1 MSGAPF
7 TLSVMNEMSRE
18 IETASPVGL
27 PLLSVDQETEPEVDA
42 PLLAMLSGETAI
54 AAAPSR
60 QFLLG
65 CDREELEQFAKQLG
79 EPVYRGRQLARWLY
93 RRGAR
98 SFEEMSDLPAPLRAR
113 LAEVAT
119 VGRGRLIT
127 AQTSRDGTTKLLLEE
142 GGGQIETVLLPY
154 EERVSV
160 CISSQVGCPVG
171 CTFCATA
178 TMGFARNLTAGEMV
192 DQVLA
197 AQEAAR
203 QSGRKRITHVVVMG
217 MGEPLINLNALLK
230 AIRLLNREVG
240 IAMRHITVSTAGYVP
255 GIRRLA
261 EENLQIT
268 LALSLH
274 APNDEVRVP
283 LIPLARKY
291 PLAET
296 MAAVRDY
303 ATRTGRR
310 VTLEY
315 LLLAGVNDSE
325 AQALELA
332 RLVHGM
338 ITHVNLIPWNPA
350 DSFSKFQAPSADRIR
365 AFRRTLERHGLT
377 VTQRVERGQ
386 EISAACGQLA
396 VKSARVR
403 SEPVNHEDIHP
414 LRGDPGTKD
423 TKNYSHG
430 DREY

>member
-1 MSGAPF
+1 MG
-7 TLSVMNEMSRE
+7 MGWEMSSESLIMITTPEGGQRAAGE
-18 IETASPVGL
+18 GEPSAQRKGRSP
-27 PLLSVDQETEPEVDA
+27 
-42 PLLAMLSGETAI
+42 
-54 AAAPSR
+54 AAVSAAGGR
-60 QFLLG
+60 QVLLG
-65 CDREELEQFAKQLG
+65 CDREELEAFVQQLG
-79 EPVYRGRQLARWLY
+79 EPAYRGRQLARWLY
-93 RRGAR
+93 TQGAH

-113 LAEVAT
+113 LAEVA
-119 VGRGRLIT
+119 VIGRSTLVT

-142 GGGQIETVLLPY
+142 GEGRRIETVLLPY

-178 TMGFARNLTAGEMV
+178 TMGFTRNLTAGEMV

-203 QSGRKRITHVVVMG
+203 QSGRERITHVVVMG
-217 MGEPLINLNALLK
+217 MGEPLLNLDALLK

-261 EENLQIT
+261 VENLQIT

-274 APNDEVRVP
+274 APNDAVRVP
-283 LIPLARKY
+283 LIPMARKF
-291 PLAET
+291 PLSET

-303 ATRTGRR
+303 MARTGRR

-315 LLLAGVNDSE
+315 LLLAGVNDSDT
-325 AQALELA
+325 QALELA
-332 RLVHGM
+332 HLVRSM

-350 DSFSKFQAPSADRIR
+350 DSFSSFQAPSADRIR
-365 AFRRTLERHGLT
+365 AFRHTLERHALT

-386 EISAACGQLA
+386 DISAACGQLA
-396 VKSARVR
+396 VRTAGEHT
-403 SEPVNHEDIHP
+403 EPLNHKD
-414 LRGDPGTKD
+414 TKD
-423 TKNYSHG
+423 TKDTKDGENGS
-430 DREY
+430 

>member
-1 MSGAPF
+1 MTMVESEVRAPEAARPAEPLPV
-7 TLSVMNEMSRE
+7 LSAPRRL
-18 IETASPVGL
+18 VGMDRAEL
-27 PLLSVDQETEPEVDA
+27 QAFVQE
-42 PLLAMLSGETAI
+42 
-54 AAAPSR
+54 
-60 QFLLG
+60 
-65 CDREELEQFAKQLG
+65 LG
-79 EPVYRGRQLARWLY
+79 EPAYRGRQLAHWLY

-98 SFEEMSDLPAPLRAR
+98 HFDEMTDLPAAFRAH
-113 LAEVAT
+113 LAEAAVI
-119 VGRGRLIT
+119 GRADLVT

-142 GGGQIETVLLPY
+142 PDARRIETVLLPY
-154 EERVSV
+154 ESRTSV

-171 CTFCATA
+171 CVFCATA
-178 TMGFARNLTAGEMV
+178 TMGFARNVTAGEMV

-203 QSGRKRITHVVVMG
+203 AAGRERITHVVVMG
-217 MGEPLINLNALLK
+217 MGEPLLNMDALLK
-230 AIRLLNREVG
+230 AIRLLNDEVG

-274 APNDEVRVP
+274 APNDTLRAE
-283 LIPLARKY
+283 LIPLAKKY

-303 ATRTGRR
+303 TERTGRR

-325 AQALELA
+325 PLALELA
-332 RLVHGM
+332 HLVRGM

-350 DSFSKFQAPSADRIR
+350 DSFSAFTAPSAARVR
-365 AFRRTLERHGLT
+365 AFRRALERHGLT

-386 EISAACGQLA
+386 DISAACGQLA
-396 VKSARVR
+396 VKTAASRP
-403 SEPVNHEDIHP
+403 SPPGP
-414 LRGDPGTKD
+414 LSRKRPGEGESTQGDG
-423 TKNYSHG
+423 
-430 DREY
+430 